1 MSLERAKA
9 HLKQYG
15 LDGCIIIPEKT
26 SATVAEAAE
35 ALGCSPAEIAKT
47 LAFLLEEGPILIVVE
62 GTARIDNKKF
72 KAVFHQKAKMIPAD
86 RVNDLVGHE
95 PGGVCPFGVKEGVRV
110 YLDESL
116 KRFEVVYPAAG
127 TGRSAVRL
135 TIPELETCSGYAAWI
150 DVCKEPE

>member
-1 MSLERAKA
+1 
-9 HLKQYG
+9 
-15 LDGCIIIPEKT
+15 
-26 SATVAEAAE
+26 
-35 ALGCSPAEIAKT
+35 
-47 LAFLLEEGPILIVVE
+47 
-62 GTARIDNKKF
+62 
-72 KAVFHQKAKMIPAD
+72 MIPAD